1 VYALVRDEAKAAAL
15 RRDEIIPVIGD
26 LSKPETYA
34 KHVKEAAVIVDNVM
48 DHNGQPGQCNSQL
61 LELAV
66 LSSTAEHA
74 WRQKKTFIY
83 TSGIL
88 VYGDHPGE
96 VVDETTPIPPYP
108 MVQWR
113 IDHEKQ
119 VVGQDKLN
127 GVVIRPGFVYGH
139 SGSLSAPLFKAAGDT
154 LVIKGK
160 REKRWSWVHVEDLA
174 QAYVLAVQKIHVAK
188 GEVFNIVSPS
198 SPTWE
203 ELNLSA
209 AKLVGFTGKVDYQPP
224 GDQWWDNFMDVT
236 VVASHKKASD
246 LLGWQPQHLGIMEEL
261 PLLHEAIKAHQ

>member
-1 VYALVRDEAKAAAL
+1 VVVCDDDGGVAK
-15 RRDEIIPVIGD
+15 
-26 LSKPETYA
+26 
-34 KHVKEAAVIVDNVM
+34 
-48 DHNGQPGQCNSQL
+48 
-61 LELAV
+61 
-66 LSSTAEHA
+66 SSTAEHA

-154 LVIKGK
+154 LVIKGPLVRWSVGSLVRSLLAERETLATRTGK

-209 AKLVGFTGKVDYQPP
+209 AKLVGFTGKVDYQ
-224 GDQWWDNFMDVT
+224 VRAC
-236 VVASHKKASD
+236 ASHVHCARSQAIESKLFSLGFA
-246 LLGWQPQHLGIMEEL
+246 LLVLFVHTRSLRVTSGGTTLWM
-261 PLLHEAIKAHQ
+261 